1 MDGFY
6 ERRNCI
12 TFKSKNIMTVCW
24 TEGCYYFE
32 GEVTDSYQTEDGT
45 MLIVKV
51 QNGRTREVL
60 REYEHLIELD
70 V

>member
-1 MDGFY
+1 
-6 ERRNCI
+6 
-12 TFKSKNIMTVCW
+12 MTVCW

-32 GEVTDSYQTEDGT
+32 GEVVDSYQTEDGT
-45 MLIVKV
+45 MLVVKV

-70 V
+70 VCE

>member
-1 MDGFY
+1 
-6 ERRNCI
+6 
-12 TFKSKNIMTVCW
+12 MTVCW

-32 GEVTDSYQTEDGT
+32 GEVIGSYQTEDGI
-45 MLIVKV
+45 MLVVKV

-70 V
+70 VCE